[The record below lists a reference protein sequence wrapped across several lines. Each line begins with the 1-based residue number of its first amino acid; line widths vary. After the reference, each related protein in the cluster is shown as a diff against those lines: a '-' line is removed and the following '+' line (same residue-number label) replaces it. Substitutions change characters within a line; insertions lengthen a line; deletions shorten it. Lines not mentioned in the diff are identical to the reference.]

1 MVKAGILGA
10 TGYTARELIHILLR
24 HEHAEIV
31 ALTTRQEGNVHVSEV
46 HPQFAGR
53 LDLVL
58 EPLKPDEIIARC
70 DCVFSCLPHAA
81 SAERVKPLVDAGIRV
96 VDLSADYRL
105 QEVGT
110 YTHWYREEH
119 PDPERVGTVA
129 YGLPELFFDEIAA
142 SQIVANPGCNP
153 TAPILALA
161 PLLKARCIQ
170 PADIIVDAKC
180 GVSGAGRS
188 PKLTTHFPECN
199 ENVVAYNVGHHRHT
213 PEFNQVLQ
221 KVSGAS
227 VDVLFIPHLVPMDRG
242 ILTTTYA
249 TACDPIS
256 EEQVLGI
263 LRDFYHDRPFVRV
276 VDNLPTTKQTLASN
290 YCDLTARVIGDRVVL
305 IGSIDNLWKGASA
318 AAVQNFNVMY
328 GFEETTGLCD

>member
-31 ALTTRQEGNVHVSEV
+31 ALTTRQEGNVHVSDV

-58 EPLKPDEIIARC
+58 ETLEADEIIARC

-81 SAERVKPLVDAGIRV
+81 SAARVKPLVDAGIRV

-105 QEVGT
+105 QEVET
-110 YTHWYREEH
+110 YAQWYGEEH
-119 PDPERVGTVA
+119 PDPGRVGTVA
-129 YGLPELFFDEIAA
+129 YGLPELFLDEIAG
-142 SQIVANPGCNP
+142 SQLVANPGCNP

-161 PLLKARCIQ
+161 PLLGAGCVQ

-188 PKLTTHFPECN
+188 PKLATHFPECN

-221 KVSGAS
+221 KVSGES

-249 TACDPIS
+249 TACDPMS
-256 EEQVLGI
+256 QEQVLEV
-263 LRDFYHDRPFVRV
+263 LRDYYRDRPFVRV
-276 VDNLPTTKQTLASN
+276 VDNLPTTKQTFASN

-328 GFEETTGLCD
+328 GFDETTGLCD